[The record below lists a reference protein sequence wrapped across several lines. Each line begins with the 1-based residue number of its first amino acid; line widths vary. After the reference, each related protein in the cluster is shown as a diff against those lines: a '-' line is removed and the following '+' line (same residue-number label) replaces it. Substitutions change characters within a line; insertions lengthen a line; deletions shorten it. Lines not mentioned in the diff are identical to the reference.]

1 MASAHLEAELVSAL
15 ETLNTPGKWV
25 HLATVSPD
33 GGPHVTPVVLG
44 YDNDALYLSV
54 TGKQKNKN
62 IGRDSRVCISISREG
77 DLAHLT
83 IWGDCELSIGP
94 AAQEKW
100 EWLIRSTLGE
110 AAFIGMQ
117 RTLSIEGTQLGVVHP
132 SRYRIYG
139 LNS

>member
-1 MASAHLEAELVSAL
+1 MSTLPLEQELVTALEALL
-15 ETLNTPGKWV
+15 TPGKWV
-25 HLATVSPD
+25 HLATVAPD

-44 YDNDALYLSV
+44 YDGDALYLSV
-54 TGKQKNKN
+54 TGKQKSKN
-62 IGRDSRVCISISREG
+62 IERDPRVCISISREG

-83 IWGDCELSIGP
+83 IWGECELAVDKG
-94 AAQEKW
+94 AQEKW

-110 AAFIGMQ
+110 KVLAGMQ
-117 RTLSIEGTQLGVVHP
+117 RTLSNEGTQLGVVHP

>member
-1 MASAHLEAELVSAL
+1 MSTLPLEQELVTAL
-15 ETLNTPGKWV
+15 KELLTSGKWV
-25 HLATVSPD
+25 HLATVAPD

-44 YDNDALYLSV
+44 FDNDALYLSV
-54 TGKQKNKN
+54 TGKQKSKN
-62 IGRDSRVCISISREG
+62 IERDPRVCISISREG

-83 IWGDCELSIGP
+83 IWGECELAVDE

-110 AAFIGMQ
+110 QALAGMQ
-117 RTLSIEGTQLGVVHP
+117 RTLSNEGTQLGVIHP

>member
-1 MASAHLEAELVSAL
+1 MSTLPLEQELVTALEALL
-15 ETLNTPGKWV
+15 TPGKWV
-25 HLATVSPD
+25 HLATVAPD

-44 YDNDALYLSV
+44 FDKDALYLSV
-54 TGKQKNKN
+54 TGKQKSKN
-62 IGRDSRVCISISREG
+62 IERDPRVCISISREG

-83 IWGDCELSIGP
+83 IWGECELAIGEG
-94 AAQEKW
+94 AQEKW

-110 AAFIGMQ
+110 QALAGMQ
-117 RTLSIEGTQLGVVHP
+117 RTLSNEGTQLGVIHP

>member
-1 MASAHLEAELVSAL
+1 MSATPLATELVTALEALL
-15 ETLNTPGKWV
+15 TPGKWV
-25 HLATVSPD
+25 HLATVAPD

-44 YDNDALYLSV
+44 YDSDALYLSV
-54 TGKQKNKN
+54 TGKQKSKN
-62 IGRDSRVCISISREG
+62 IERDPRVCISVSREG

-83 IWGDCELSIGP
+83 IWGECELAIDA

-100 EWLIRSTLGE
+100 VWLIRSTLGE
-110 AAFIGMQ
+110 QALAGMQ
-117 RTLSIEGTQLGVVHP
+117 RALSNEGTQLGVVHP